1 MANPAP
7 KAPHME
13 QYLETLYGRT
23 TAIQLD
29 YCVICRKPA
38 TQFDNE
44 LAAKEYTLSGMC
56 NDCQTVVFN
65 AEED

>member
-1 MANPAP
+1 MANPTP

-38 TQFDNE
+38 TQFSDE
-44 LAAKEYTLSGMC
+44 LSAKEYTTSGMC
-56 NDCQTVVFN
+56 ERCQDVVFN